1 MTGGSDRF
9 EGKNSRNDGM
19 CLFLE
24 PGIFGEAKST
34 DSSAM
39 GVWTGGRTDAF
50 SKNAFFEIP
59 SHERNP
65 KRTGQ
70 ERTLAPSALL
80 ARSQFLLCFHF
91 YLLAP
96 LRLTKQEIWQL

>member
-39 GVWTGGRTDAF
+39 GVWTGGRPDAF
-50 SKNAFFEIP
+50 SKNAFF
-59 SHERNP
+59 RNP
-65 KRTGQ
+65 LPRTESEKNGAGKNS
-70 ERTLAPSALL
+70 RSFCL
-80 ARSQFLLCFHF
+80 ARAESIPAVFSLL
-91 YLLAP
+91 LVSP
-96 LRLTKQEIWQL
+96 P